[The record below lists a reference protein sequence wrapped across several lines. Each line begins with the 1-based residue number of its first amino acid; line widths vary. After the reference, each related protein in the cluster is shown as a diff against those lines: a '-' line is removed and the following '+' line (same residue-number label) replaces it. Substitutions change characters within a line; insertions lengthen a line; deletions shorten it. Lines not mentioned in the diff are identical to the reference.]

1 MLPTYEDHDEALTR
15 PHWFVTTHWTV
26 VLAAGDRASPL
37 AAEAL
42 EQLCRLYWYPLYAYV
57 RKKGHS
63 PQDAEDLTQA
73 FFAHFLERNYV
84 ARASRQ
90 RGRFRSFLLTS
101 LQNFLAHEWE
111 RARAVKRGGGRTL
124 LPWDEV
130 SVESRYQLEA
140 ASDLTPDK
148 IFEERWASTLFQK
161 ALAGLQ
167 QEFAAAGHSKQFD
180 RLKGFLSTEAQA
192 GAYTELAA
200 SLGMSAGAVAVAVHR
215 LRQRY
220 GELVREEIAHTVSSP
235 TEIEDELRY
244 LIGRMSG

>member
-1 MLPTYEDHDEALTR
+1 MSPQGAPEREVPAKAQ
-15 PHWFVTTHWTV
+15 WFATTHWSV
-26 VLAAGDRASPL
+26 VLTAGHSNSPQAAA
-37 AAEAL
+37 AL
-42 EQLCRLYWYPLYAYV
+42 EKLCRLYWYPLYAYV
-57 RKKGHS
+57 RRKGHS

-215 LRQRY
+215 LR
-220 GELVREEIAHTVSSP
+220 
-235 TEIEDELRY
+235 
-244 LIGRMSG
+244 

>member
-1 MLPTYEDHDEALTR
+1 MLPAYEDHDEALTR

-57 RKKGHS
+57 RRKGHS

-73 FFAHFLERNYV
+73 FFAHFLEGNYV

-148 IFEERWASTLFQK
+148 ILEERWASTLFQK
-161 ALAGLQ
+161 TLAGLQ

-235 TEIEDELRY
+235 AEIEDELRY